1 LSLTLE
7 QIQASFEA
15 HGLGSYWTLP
25 QIKALSQ
32 FTQKM
37 LEINET
43 LNLTRW
49 VQDED
54 VLNFHLL
61 DSALVLPVLKPILG
75 SSEPNR
81 WLDLGTGCGFP
92 GSVVMAAFPE
102 VEVTLLDSVGKK
114 IKALEECLEVSG
126 LKGQTLV
133 GRVEDGGQDFRY
145 REQYD
150 GVTARAVADFP
161 VVLEYALPLL
171 KTGGYLVDWM
181 TEDQISRLKDSE
193 KALQTLGGEVIQTVD
208 YLLPGSTQKRFY
220 TLVRKIAP
228 TPPLYPR
235 PVGQPSKRPL

>member
-92 GSVVMAAFPE
+92 GSVVRPWWAGLKMAARIFDIGSS
-102 VEVTLLDSVGKK
+102 TM
-114 IKALEECLEVSG
+114 VSPP
-126 LKGQTLV
+126 GQWLIFLWFSNT
-133 GRVEDGGQDFRY
+133 
-145 REQYD
+145 
-150 GVTARAVADFP
+150 
-161 VVLEYALPLL
+161 
-171 KTGGYLVDWM
+171 
-181 TEDQISRLKDSE
+181 
-193 KALQTLGGEVIQTVD
+193 
-208 YLLPGSTQKRFY
+208 
-220 TLVRKIAP
+220 
-228 TPPLYPR
+228 LYPF
-235 PVGQPSKRPL
+235 